1 MLSLNDLSRQRQ
13 LRYQPDLSVQ
23 GSLIYR
29 ELLSKHAV
37 KGMHA
42 CSSLA
47 MWHGLAGLQQRRDF
61 GRAFTASSSVL
72 QAGENNEGSVEPG
85 LQQLPAR

>member
-1 MLSLNDLSRQRQ
+1 MTC
-13 LRYQPDLSVQ
+13 PDRGNLGTSQ
-23 GSLIYR
+23 ISQCKALIYR

-42 CSSLA
+42 CRCLA

-61 GRAFTASSSVL
+61 GKAFTASSSAL
-72 QAGENNEGSVEPG
+72 QAGIINEGNVEPG